1 MAKEMTPIDV
11 TNTPELLRLA
21 EEVRR
26 SGRARVLRRDREDL
40 AVVIP
45 ISTAKRRARK
55 TKTYTREDDEAF
67 LASAGGWKDFDLEKF
82 LRDIDEGRRISRPP
96 VEL

>member
-1 MAKEMTPIDV
+1 MVKEMTPIDV
-11 TNTPELLRLA
+11 TNTPELLQLA

-26 SGRARVLRRDREDL
+26 NGQARVLRRDREDL

-45 ISTAKRRARK
+45 VSAAKRRARK
-55 TKTYTREDDEAF
+55 TRTYSKEDDEAF

-82 LRDIDEGRRISRPP
+82 LRDIDESRRISRPP